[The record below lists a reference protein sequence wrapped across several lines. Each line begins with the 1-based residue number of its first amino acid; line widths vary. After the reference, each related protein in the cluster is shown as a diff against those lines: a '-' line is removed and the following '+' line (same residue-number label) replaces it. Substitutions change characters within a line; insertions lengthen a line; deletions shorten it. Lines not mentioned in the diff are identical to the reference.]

1 MAIKVSTSS
10 TVLDIASLFDRQG
23 DKETITPKQALT
35 GIFKQ
40 ELINTRDYRLS
51 LVTYVECQEEGK
63 PQNGVEYELELSS
76 DDKIRTF
83 SFVDEALE
91 YIDAYVRNKHQVQR
105 IEFSFAG
112 LNSDQFEI
120 VRKSMNGRKSVKLPQ
135 VGVTIVEVDD
145 IDAIRPVGFVKL
157 DKVNDLAPL
166 WDALQAKLK

>member
-1 MAIKVSTSS
+1 MPFKVTTSS
-10 TVLDIASLFDRQG
+10 IVLDIASLFDRQG

-40 ELINTRDYRLS
+40 PLINTRDYILS

-63 PQNGVEYELELSS
+63 PNSGSEFELELSS
-76 DDKIRTF
+76 EDKTLTF

-120 VRKSMNGRKSVKLPQ
+120 IRKSMNGRKSLKLPQ